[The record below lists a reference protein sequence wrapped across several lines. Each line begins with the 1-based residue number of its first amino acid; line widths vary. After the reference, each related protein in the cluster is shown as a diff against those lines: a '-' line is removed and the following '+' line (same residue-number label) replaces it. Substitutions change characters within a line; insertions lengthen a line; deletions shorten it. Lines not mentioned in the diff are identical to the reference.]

1 MASVSATGMS
11 PSYHG
16 NCLIRLPGDASA
28 PSHVAEEQ
36 WAEDSKHQTGN
47 QNYQLG
53 SSGALRMGCRGSCS
67 SAGDLTPA
75 CSQETAGLE
84 TQRAVL

>member
-1 MASVSATGMS
+1 MAFGSARGMS
-11 PSYHG
+11 PGFHG

-28 PSHVAEEQ
+28 SHGAEEQ

-47 QNYQLG
+47 QKYQLEP
-53 SSGALRMGCRGSCS
+53 SGALSMGFRGSCL

-75 CSQETAGLE
+75 AKKRQGLKPNLLSF
-84 TQRAVL
+84 R